1 VVHNHAVADAKTS
14 AAGAGLHDLTAG
26 LMARDYA
33 LISFRA
39 FAEVLVIDAA
49 DIRTTDG

>member
-1 VVHNHAVADAKTS
+1 VVHNHAVADAKTP
-14 AAGAGLHDLTAG
+14 AAGASLHDLPAW

-49 DIRTTDG
+49 DVRTADG